1 MPMMF
6 GFHNF
11 YDLNSGAILALPH
24 QPSVSTYYKHG
35 IAICHNPH
43 LHIDLKLPIYGQKYA
58 WTILQV
64 IYLSVIVVTWFGP
77 YTMTNRNCFIKIS
90 SSKFEFL
97 EKI

>member
-11 YDLNSGAILALPH
+11 SDLNSGAILALPH

-43 LHIDLKLPIYGQKYA
+43 LQIDLKLLHFYRYMVKNIRVDHTSGNISVSYCGNLV
-58 WTILQV
+58 WTL
-64 IYLSVIVVTWFGP
+64 YYDKS
-77 YTMTNRNCFIKIS
+77 
-90 SSKFEFL
+90 
-97 EKI
+97 